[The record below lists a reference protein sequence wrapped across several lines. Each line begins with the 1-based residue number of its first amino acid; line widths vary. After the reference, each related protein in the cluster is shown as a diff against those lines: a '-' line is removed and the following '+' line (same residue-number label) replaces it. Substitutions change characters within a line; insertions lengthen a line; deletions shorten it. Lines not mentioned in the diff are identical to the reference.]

1 MRRRRPTPRRRDAPR
16 WVDREWA
23 DATIALLRRSKGLC
37 ECCGTDLRGRGERH
51 HRVRRRDG
59 GDRLSNL
66 CLLLPG
72 HHANAHTAPAHARET
87 GVIVLS
93 TLDPATQPILHHGK
107 RWVLLDDDGGVTPC
121 DPPG

>member
-1 MRRRRPTPRRRDAPR
+1 
-16 WVDREWA
+16 
-23 DATIALLRRSKGLC
+23 
-37 ECCGTDLRGRGERH
+37 
-51 HRVRRRDG
+51 VRRRDG